1 MAEIEKYICSF
12 FWRNWRQEKKSSE
25 NYWPLCALALSTY
38 LSLSLLL
45 HESIKQLQFI
55 IYFVEVYTMF
65 SNKLLMCKLIL
76 FGSLPQMFWRHCS
89 SWFLKKLLREE
100 WLIVLNLLKQQLDR
114 FKTTS
119 EFESTYLQENKKSPL
134 SWLTSN
140 FIYWASLG
148 FSIKKLN
155 FSIMHPKLQKYWYL
169 LRVAMCTDR
178 AL

>member
-1 MAEIEKYICSF
+1 MHKAF
-12 FWRNWRQEKKSSE
+12 
-25 NYWPLCALALSTY
+25 
-38 LSLSLLL
+38 
-45 HESIKQLQFI
+45 QFI

-155 FSIMHPKLQKYWYL
+155 FSIMHPKWGPSPPLKLYFDIDELDFLWNFQNQCFK
-169 LRVAMCTDR
+169 RNS
-178 AL
+178 